1 MVERGRTCTWWARN
15 SLGVDAA
22 PRYVPSSPS
31 PPHQPHTHTWPVLR
45 FSFPIHNPHSK
56 NTHPHYTGPVDP
68 GRGVLHGTRPGTPRS
83 GPENKRVESA
93 VELGK
98 RPRRKDHQT
107 NYGVVDPRPRELRL
121 PTGLGFPFWEILV
134 GIRTRRLLFASQL
147 RLTNAVKLSR
157 PIMRTRQGKPWKSFF
172 FYHCPI

>member
-22 PRYVPSSPS
+22 PRYVPYP
-31 PPHQPHTHTWPVLR
+31 PPHHPHTNLTPTLGQSHPQSTFQKYPPPFPFRAGGPRLR
-45 FSFPIHNPHSK
+45 
-56 NTHPHYTGPVDP
+56 G
-68 GRGVLHGTRPGTPRS
+68 LHGTQPGTPRS

-157 PIMRTRQGKPWKSFF
+157 SITQT
-172 FYHCPI
+172 